1 MSIPPVPPATPL
13 SNTSVFGVVT
23 PSGVCVPVEISEPEY
38 CEPALDLLRLDAER
52 EDLPA
57 EAWLL
62 FGAALLEALRPPEL
76 FVAVFTAE
84 RLEEPPREEDFFAA
98 PFLADPFLAAPFL
111 APPFFAAPFFA
122 APFLAVPFLAADFLA
137 APLFT
142 PPFLAAD
149 FLAPPFLAADFLAP
163 PFFAAPFLEAVLDE
177 RPLPEDEPPLEDEP
191 PRRDLDAPF
200 LDAPFEEDLPPE
212 RLLDDF
218 LDAAFLVDFAIVNG
232 FLVRVNKFLF

>member
-1 MSIPPVPPATPL
+1 L
-13 SNTSVFGVVT
+13 GVVT
-23 PSGVCVPVEISEPEY
+23 PSGVCVPVDISEPEY
-38 CEPALDLLRLDAER
+38 CEPEPVLLRPDAER
-52 EDLPA
+52 EDLPD

-84 RLEEPPREEDFFAA
+84 RLEELPREEDFLAAPFLAAPFLAAPFLAA
-98 PFLADPFLAAPFL
+98 PFLADPFF
-111 APPFFAAPFFA
+111 
-122 APFLAVPFLAADFLA
+122 AADFFV
-137 APLFT
+137 APFFT

-163 PFFAAPFLEAVLDE
+163 PFLAAPFLEAVLDE

>member
-13 SNTSVFGVVT
+13 SNTSVLGVVT
-23 PSGVCVPVEISEPEY
+23 PSGVCVPVDISEPEY
-38 CEPALDLLRLDAER
+38 CEPEPVLLRPDAER
-52 EDLPA
+52 EDLPD

-84 RLEEPPREEDFFAA
+84 RLEELPREEDFLAAPFLAAPFLAAPFLAA
-98 PFLADPFLAAPFL
+98 PFLADPFF
-111 APPFFAAPFFA
+111 
-122 APFLAVPFLAADFLA
+122 AADFFV
-137 APLFT
+137 APFFT

-163 PFFAAPFLEAVLDE
+163 PFLAAPFLEAVLDE

>member
-13 SNTSVFGVVT
+13 SNTSVLGVVT
-23 PSGVCVPVEISEPEY
+23 PSGVCVPVDISEPEY
-38 CEPALDLLRLDAER
+38 CEPEPVLLRPDAER
-52 EDLPA
+52 EDLPD

-84 RLEEPPREEDFFAA
+84 RLEELPREEDFLAAPFLAAPFLAAPFLAA
-98 PFLADPFLAAPFL
+98 PFLADPFFAD
-111 APPFFAAPFFA
+111 PFFAADFFV
-122 APFLAVPFLAADFLA
+122 APF
-137 APLFT
+137 FT

-163 PFFAAPFLEAVLDE
+163 PFLAAPFLEAVLDE